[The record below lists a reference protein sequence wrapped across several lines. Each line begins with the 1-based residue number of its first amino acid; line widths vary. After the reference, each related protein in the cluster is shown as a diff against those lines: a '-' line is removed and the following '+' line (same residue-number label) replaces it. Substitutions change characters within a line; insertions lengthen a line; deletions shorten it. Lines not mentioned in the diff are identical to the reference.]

1 MKEYIFTELGYF
13 TEGECEVIKKNLQGK
28 TYMNFDI
35 AWSKCG
41 GNCTLI
47 VKTDYE
53 DTESEIKNFFLG
65 FALRYF
71 ALIHKPL

>member
-1 MKEYIFTELGYF
+1 MREYIFTELGYF
-13 TEGECEVIKKNLQGK
+13 TEGECKAIKENLQGK

-35 AWSKCG
+35 TWSNRA

-47 VKTDYE
+47 VKTDYD

-65 FALRYF
+65 FALRC
-71 ALIHKPL
+71 LRNN